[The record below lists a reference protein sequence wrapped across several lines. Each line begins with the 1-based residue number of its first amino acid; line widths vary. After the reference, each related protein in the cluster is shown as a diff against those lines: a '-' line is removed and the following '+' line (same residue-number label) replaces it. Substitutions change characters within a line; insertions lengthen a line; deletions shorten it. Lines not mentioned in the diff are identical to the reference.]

1 MCIIR
6 LCLWFLNLDIPPC
19 TLAKYLLLYS
29 GRSSAYVTLR
39 NGNKDKLLTYLVLA
53 LSVKTVA
60 V

>member
-29 GRSSAYVTLR
+29 GRSSAYVMLR
-39 NGNKDKLLTYLVLA
+39 NGKKSIRIT
-53 LSVKTVA
+53 
-60 V
+60 